1 MNTDNL
7 QHLATVAWAL
17 RWWIAGLAIAM
28 AAAVPIARH
37 MERDRR
43 LIADLAA
50 ERDKTTTLEHA
61 AGALAVTV
69 AHSDPHPQWVDD
81 LIVPQ
86 FYDGRS

>member
-1 MNTDNL
+1 MISDL
-7 QHLATVAWAL
+7 LTVAWAL
-17 RWWIAGLAIAM
+17 RWVIATLAVM
-28 AAAVPIARH
+28 TAAAVPIARH
-37 MERDRR
+37 LERDRR

-50 ERDKTTTLEHA
+50 ERDKTASLEHA

-69 AHSDPHPQWVDD
+69 AHSDPHPHWVDD